1 MVWIMGTEPITDLS
15 EAQPLKPPIGLLG
28 GTFDP
33 IHLGHLRP
41 ALEICQQLKLAQVRF
56 IPNRYP
62 PHKPHP
68 NSTDSDR
75 LEMLRRAL
83 AGQPEF
89 AIDTRELKRDKPSY
103 TIDTLIELRRELPD
117 TPLCFIMGMDSLV
130 SLASWH
136 RWRELGD
143 YAHLVVCHRPGW
155 QPDLDGEL
163 AEWAQ
168 QRRCQ
173 HIDQL
178 GQHTNGLLLL
188 CQVSQLEIASSS
200 IRAGLA
206 SGLSP
211 RYLLPDNVLEYI
223 ELRRLYR

>member
-1 MVWIMGTEPITDLS
+1 MTITPD
-15 EAQPLKPPIGLLG
+15 AQPLQSPIGLLG

-41 ALEICQQLKLAQVRF
+41 ALELCQQLQLAQLRF

-68 NSTDSDR
+68 NSTDADR
-75 LEMLRRAL
+75 LNMLRRAL

-89 AIDTRELKRDKPSY
+89 AIDTRELQRDKPSY
-103 TIDTLIELRRELPD
+103 TIETLIELRRELPD
-117 TPLCFIMGMDSLV
+117 TPLCFIMGMDSLL

-155 QPDLDGEL
+155 QPRLDGEL

-168 QRRCQ
+168 QHRSHDVNQIRRQ
-173 HIDQL
+173 TH
-178 GQHTNGLLLL
+178 GLLYL
-188 CQVSQLEIASSS
+188 CQVSQLEIASSD

-206 SGLSP
+206 RGLSP
-211 RYLLPDNVLEYI
+211 RYLLPDSVLEYI
-223 ELRRLYR
+223 EERRLYR